1 MEASLIGRHYLPAEQ
16 LRACIRE
23 SVRPGLNSSLKI
35 FFVYLWLCWVF
46 IAVYGL
52 SLVNGEW
59 GLLFIAVAGS
69 FLTTGPSG
77 KTRD

>member
-1 MEASLIGRHYLPAEQ
+1 MPAER
-16 LRACIRE
+16 LRAWILE

-46 IAVYGL
+46 IAVHGL

-59 GLLFIAVAGS
+59 GLLFITVCGLHIVVASVLVAPG
-69 FLTTGPSG
+69 L
-77 KTRD
+77 